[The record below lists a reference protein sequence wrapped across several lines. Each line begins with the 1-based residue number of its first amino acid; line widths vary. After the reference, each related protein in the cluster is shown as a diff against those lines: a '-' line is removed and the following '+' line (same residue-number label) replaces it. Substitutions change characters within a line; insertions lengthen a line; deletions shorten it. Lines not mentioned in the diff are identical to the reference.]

1 MTRVRGYAIIDDSE
15 RQKER
20 KRSTWNIRKEEM
32 KMYAIKLTN
41 MFQNAYGNQHQDGL
55 LSEDDCYGD
64 SDRDCDRHNIQ
75 TFETKGVAEEF
86 AETLY
91 FHDAPELIVVEIPS
105 K

>member
-1 MTRVRGYAIIDDSE
+1 
-15 RQKER
+15 
-20 KRSTWNIRKEEM
+20 M

-41 MFQNAYGNQHQDGL
+41 IFQDSYNNQHTDGL
-55 LSEDDCYGD
+55 LSEYDCYGD

-75 TFETKGVAEEF
+75 TFGEIKEAQEV

-91 FHDAPELIVVEIPS
+91 FLDAPELIVVELPG

>member
-1 MTRVRGYAIIDDSE
+1 
-15 RQKER
+15 
-20 KRSTWNIRKEEM
+20 M
-32 KMYAIKLTN
+32 KMYAIRLTN
-41 MFQNAYGNQHQDGL
+41 MFEDPYNELHKDGL

-64 SDRDCDRHNIQ
+64 SDRDCDRNNTQ

-91 FHDAPELIVVEIPS
+91 FHGAPELGVVELPS